1 MKTAQLQIS
10 NEEIHEEENQD
21 EKYYELEIT
30 PALEKYLLEV
40 DEGKDILPQK
50 YTDVEEMHRDIL
62 GYDYL
67 AKWREK

>member
-1 MKTAQLQIS
+1 MEKIS
-10 NEEIHEEENQD
+10 DDENQD

-30 PALEKYLLEV
+30 PELEKYLLEV
-40 DEGKDILPQK
+40 LDGKDIIPKK

-62 GYDYL
+62 GHDYL

>member
-21 EKYYELEIT
+21 EQYYELEIT
-30 PALEKYLLEV
+30 PALERYLLDV
-40 DEGKDILPQK
+40 LDGKDIFPKK

-62 GYDYL
+62 GHDYL